1 MLIDMHVHSSGVSH
15 CAKKDAGGM
24 IEDSIAV
31 GLDGFVLCNH
41 YTKKYVE
48 KMGIPEFNDLMT
60 NEFREAKKIGE
71 KLGFRVFFGVEV
83 TLERYDGAHML
94 VYGVDDEFHKR
105 HRGLYDMTQK
115 ELYEAVKSE
124 GGILVQAH
132 PMRDGKDV
140 LLDLRY
146 LDGIE
151 LNNHIKYDGPHAEH
165 FCELARRYGKFVT
178 SGGDYHADTRRTFCG
193 VYFPGGLTDCR
204 ELKDF
209 LLACDSYDVQLEDTP
224 SRIVF
229 TKGK

>member
-1 MLIDMHVHSSGVSH
+1 MLIDMHAHTSGISH
-15 CAKKDAGGM
+15 CAKKNYADMIREAKDAG
-24 IEDSIAV
+24 I
-31 GLDGFVLCNH
+31 DGFILTNH

-48 KMGIPEFNDLMT
+48 GEGIALHNERYT
-60 NEFREAKKIGE
+60 NEYREAKEFGE
-71 KLGFRVFFGVEV
+71 ALGFRVFFGIEI
-83 TLERYDGAHML
+83 TMERYDGAHVL

-105 HRGLYDMTQK
+105 HERIYDLTIK
-115 ELYEAVKSE
+115 ELYEIVKSE
-124 GGILVQAH
+124 GGIVVQAH

-193 VYFPGGLTDCR
+193 AYLPDDITDSFGVRDFFLTANSY
-204 ELKDF
+204 EL
-209 LLACDSYDVQLEDTP
+209 QLEDEP
-224 SRIVF
+224 ARIRF
-229 TKGK
+229 TR